1 VIESIAYDAA
11 SARLVVTF
19 NGGRIYAY
27 DGVPS
32 EVHAAFE
39 PAQSKGQFFNT
50 EIKDKY
56 PTWRFVTPRR
66 RSGK

>member
-1 VIESIAYDAA
+1 MIESIAYDAA